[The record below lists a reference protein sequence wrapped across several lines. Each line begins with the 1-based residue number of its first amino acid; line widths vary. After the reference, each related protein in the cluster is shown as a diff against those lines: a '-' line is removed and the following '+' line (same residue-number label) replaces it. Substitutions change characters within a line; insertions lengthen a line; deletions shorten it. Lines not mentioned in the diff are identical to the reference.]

1 MKILHFLLTTLFL
14 VSSSLDIIR
23 NLPSNIYQIEDLNKY
38 ETKNLPEGNRYYIK
52 LPKNFEKDST
62 FYLTIPKNI
71 TLFPIYFSE
80 FSENPKNEE
89 IIKTDYKKEIQLKN
103 RENQEYSIYSF
114 NIEKS
119 NSYKVLYFQNNEV
132 LDYLSFF
139 VSNLNITSSNYEI
152 LPYNKKYT
160 YDIIETLYFRV
171 ELIPND
177 ES

>member
-23 NLPSNIYQIEDLNKY
+23 NLSSNIYQIDDLNKY
-38 ETKNLPEGNRYYIK
+38 KTKNLPEGNRYYIK

-103 RENQEYSIYSF
+103 RENQE
-114 NIEKS
+114 
-119 NSYKVLYFQNNEV
+119 
-132 LDYLSFF
+132 
-139 VSNLNITSSNYEI
+139 
-152 LPYNKKYT
+152 
-160 YDIIETLYFRV
+160 
-171 ELIPND
+171 
-177 ES
+177 